1 LLSALS
7 WGAADFSGGLASRRS
22 PALAVVLFSQSLGG
36 VLALAF
42 ALVRA
47 EPLPQRA
54 DVAWAILA
62 GIVGPSALVFF
73 YRGLATGR
81 MGVVAPIAGVLGAGI
96 PVLVGTALEG
106 LPEPAQLAGIVLAV
120 TSVVLV
126 TRSVEPAAS
135 GSNGAGLA
143 IVAGTGFGVFFVLLG
158 QVSSGAVF
166 GPLVLMRLTATVLL
180 VGVVLVGRA
189 PWRLARPSL
198 GLAIV
203 AGTLDMG
210 GNLWYLLAAQNGR
223 LDVAAVLASLY
234 PVVTILLAAGVLRE
248 RIGLLQAAGILTA
261 VGAIVLIAAG

>member
-1 LLSALS
+1 MLSALS

-36 VLALAF
+36 VLAIPF
-42 ALVRA
+42 ALARG
-47 EPLPQRA
+47 ESFPQGP
-54 DVAWAILA
+54 DLVWSVLA
-62 GIVGPSALVFF
+62 GIAGPSALVFF
-73 YRGLATGR
+73 YRGLASGR

-96 PVLVGTALEG
+96 PVLVGSVLQGA
-106 LPEPAQLAGIVLAV
+106 PAPAQVAGIVLAV
-120 TSVVLV
+120 TSVALV

-135 GSNGAGLA
+135 GSNGVGLA
-143 IVAGTGFGVFFVLLG
+143 IVAGTGFGLFFVLLG
-158 QVSSGAVF
+158 QVGPGTVF
-166 GPLVLMRLTATVLL
+166 SPLVIMRLTATVLL
-180 VGVVLVGRA
+180 VGVILVSRS

-203 AGTLDMG
+203 AGVLDMG

-248 RIGLLQAAGILTA
+248 RIGPLQAAGILAA
-261 VGAIVLIAAG
+261 VGAIVLIALG